1 MGLFTTGWG
10 HLGRDVEIAYSQS
23 GFAFGKTA
31 VACKIPKKNQ
41 DGSYGATEWVELTF
55 LGTQAEN
62 AAKYLKKGS
71 KMWFSGY
78 PQTDEFL
85 DKQTQQKRKST
96 KVVVQQWESLE
107 SRQDNVDGHGPQQQ
121 SGQQFGQQQPQQFG
135 QQQPQQFGQQQP
147 QQFGQ
152 QQPNNFNPNNP
163 GQPQFGQQPQPQQQF
178 NQGSNTGYP
187 NPGRPNPGSED
198 VPF

>member
-1 MGLFTTGWG
+1 MGLTVTGWG
-10 HLGRDVEIAYSQS
+10 HLGRDVEVAYSQG
-23 GFAFGKTA
+23 GFAFGKTS

-41 DGSYGATEWVELTF
+41 DGTYGATEWVELTF

-135 QQQPQQFGQQQP
+135 QQQP
-147 QQFGQ
+147 
-152 QQPNNFNPNNP
+152 NNFNPNNP
-163 GQPQFGQQPQPQQQF
+163 GQPQFGQQPQPQPQQQF
-178 NQGSNTGYP
+178 NQGANTGYP